1 MGDVIEN
8 VFRPTSKRQE
18 TLLQEIINKL
28 DRENCSLEAKKLND
42 YDGTDDLEDVYIEPP
57 IDYFDYPVVKE
68 ASDASRLRV
77 T

>member
-28 DRENCSLEAKKLND
+28 DRENCSLEAKKLN
-42 YDGTDDLEDVYIEPP
+42 
-57 IDYFDYPVVKE
+57 
-68 ASDASRLRV
+68 
-77 T
+77 